1 MSKDKIEVFIAD
13 REFQGRQLA
22 ARCGPCSAGR
32 AAFFQ
37 VTGVLLIVFATGL
50 MAHGI
55 HEFQETGLLPIP
67 VEHVWDINYLPAV

>member
-1 MSKDKIEVFIAD
+1 LPTANSRGVSS
-13 REFQGRQLA
+13 LLVA
-22 ARCGPCSAGR
+22 ARAR
-32 AAFFQ
+32 LDVRRFFQ